1 MKSKSPCLFG
11 ICRQHLYIL
20 FGVWLIVHIFL
31 FYRFGIQ
38 DSFVDSQRYIA
49 MGDHLLT
56 EGNLEESFQVFYLIP
71 VFVLALCRIL
81 FTDGVVA
88 FVILQSMLSVLAAIA
103 LYKSAEKLY
112 GSAGAGLFAALI
124 YLLWIDSMQWNTAV
138 MTESLAASLIC
149 MLIYSVTHFNG
160 SRKDYVLL
168 FLLTFLCILTRPTG
182 VVIVTGSVIFLLTR
196 HWPWLA
202 ARPLLKYAW
211 LFVLAI
217 VAFCGAYLML
227 NEWDF
232 TDQYVRGNIVTY
244 MDTIEGRPYYSDALR
259 LDTSGLTLPDAGRE
273 PFEKIVL
280 FVYHNPL
287 HFIHAAAL
295 KVLYLISGV
304 RPYFSFF
311 HNFYTVVWLT
321 CVYALFYWGLRNTKD
336 KAVRNF
342 CIAIVIANCLLVS
355 VSAVDWDKRFFLPM
369 QPGIVLLAAG
379 GGSFYFR
386 SLSARFLP

>member
-1 MKSKSPCLFG
+1 MNMYTL
-11 ICRQHLYIL
+11 LY
-20 FGVWLIVHIFL
+20 F
-31 FYRFGIQ
+31 
-38 DSFVDSQRYIA
+38 
-49 MGDHLLT
+49 
-56 EGNLEESFQVFYLIP
+56 
-71 VFVLALCRIL
+71 
-81 FTDGVVA
+81 
-88 FVILQSMLSVLAAIA
+88 
-103 LYKSAEKLY
+103 
-112 GSAGAGLFAALI
+112 
-124 YLLWIDSMQWNTAV
+124 
-138 MTESLAASLIC
+138 
-149 MLIYSVTHFNG
+149 
-160 SRKDYVLL
+160 VLL